1 MALGIVGSLCAGAV
15 TPMTGFILGKIFVNI
30 ASGQYHKVWHTS
42 LIWCFIFLVLSI
54 ANGLFVFLKMWKL
67 ETLGSVITCNM
78 KKEIVRKYLSL
89 HIAYFDIDENSPGD
103 Y

>member
-1 MALGIVGSLCAGAV
+1 
-15 TPMTGFILGKIFVNI
+15 
-30 ASGQYHKVWHTS
+30 
-42 LIWCFIFLVLSI
+42 
-54 ANGLFVFLKMWKL
+54 MWKL